1 MDSKQETPM
10 GVFNSLYDDIK
21 SRLEK
26 LTLTDEE
33 WKSLIATRVNIQH
46 AFEQLKYI
54 HPNEKL
60 DMYEKISE
68 LHKWLIKVG

>member
-1 MDSKQETPM
+1 MEVFTALYEETKSSLDSL
-10 GVFNSLYDDIK
+10 SLSDEDWK
-21 SRLEK
+21 
-26 LTLTDEE
+26 TLIT
-33 WKSLIATRVNIQH
+33 ARVNIQH

-60 DMYEKISE
+60 DMYEKISQ